1 MKYLKKK
8 DDTGTRLEKE
18 RQDAIKQLT
27 AYANTIELKNIPNL
41 RKYVV
46 VAVKDELK
54 IFEEIEAAVS
64 TE

>member
-27 AYANTIELKNIPNL
+27 AYANTRELKNIPNL

>member
-1 MKYLKKK
+1 VKYLKKK